1 MGSKRKNKMPRASSD
16 IPRKS
21 GIPREVLKWLQS
33 MDLSFPIRNIKRDFS
48 NGFMISEILHWY
60 YPSEIYSYSFEMA
73 TSVMKK
79 ERNWNLLE
87 AFFTKK
93 KLKIPHE
100 CKLDF
105 LPEDQKER
113 TIFNDR
119 PYQKQLPMFA
129 RATATLAIK
138 TNLKVSETITENRLE
153 NIEKAHG
160 ILVQHYDH
168 RCEDRLSHKDRF
180 NIRMTLGQKA
190 VRKAPKNTQ
199 DLSEDE
205 NGGEYERSASR
216 NKQQREGTQAQQ
228 STTSVNHDVI
238 ANLKPKE
245 KCLTVHSPCFS
256 PSNENSNFDVITVVQ
271 TEKPQPRTRP
281 SQNIHTLQTP
291 AFSKPK
297 GLL

>member
-1 MGSKRKNKMPRASSD
+1 
-16 IPRKS
+16 
-21 GIPREVLKWLQS
+21 

-100 CKLDF
+100 CKLGVMHVKPGAAEQLLCSLYMLLTNKKLDF

-228 STTSVNHDVI
+228 STASVNHDVI